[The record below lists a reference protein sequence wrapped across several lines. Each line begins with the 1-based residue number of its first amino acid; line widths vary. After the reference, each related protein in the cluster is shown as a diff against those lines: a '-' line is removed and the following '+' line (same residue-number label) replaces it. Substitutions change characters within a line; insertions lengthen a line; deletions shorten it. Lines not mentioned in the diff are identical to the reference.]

1 MLTQEQTYRGHTISV
16 PSYELPVTLDLVRMH
31 LRNEDLNSDDEYVR
45 HLILGAAAY
54 IERTYGLA
62 LLRQTIV
69 ETHAALPSGADAPLL
84 LRIAPL
90 VDITSIQYV
99 DTAGAT
105 QTWSASEYTS
115 GTFNMSPFIVPK
127 PTYDW
132 PGSLATLPNAVTV
145 TYRAG
150 FSTKAGEVP
159 ANIRSALML
168 LVAHMYEN
176 REDSPITLPQASTN
190 LLAPFY
196 RFSI

>member
-1 MLTQEQTYRGHTISV
+1 MLTQAQTYRGYTISV
-16 PSYELPVTLDLVRMH
+16 PSYELPVTLEIVRAH

-62 LLRQTIV
+62 LLTQTIV
-69 ETHAALPSGADAPLL
+69 ETHAAFPSCAGNPML

-90 VDITSIQYV
+90 VEITSIQYL

-115 GTFNMSPFIVPK
+115 GSFNFSPFVVPK
-127 PTYDW
+127 TTYNFPT
-132 PGSLATLPNAVTV
+132 SVAQLPNAVTV

-150 FSTKAGEVP
+150 FGTKSSAVP
-159 ANIRSALML
+159 ANIRSALLL

-176 REDSPITLPQASTN
+176 REDSPITLPQASSH
-190 LLAPFY
+190 LLSSFY